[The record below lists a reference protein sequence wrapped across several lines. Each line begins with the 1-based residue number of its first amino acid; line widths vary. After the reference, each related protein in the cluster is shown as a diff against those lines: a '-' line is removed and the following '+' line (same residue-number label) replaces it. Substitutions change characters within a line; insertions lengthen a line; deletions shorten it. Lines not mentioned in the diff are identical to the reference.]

1 MTTTD
6 PTRLSRSV
14 VWALWLLVI
23 VLFSMLVAMCV
34 AALKHAT
41 GAGIADSILY
51 AGGAFGT
58 TAGLCFAAVGAVTT
72 LRNWTRTDDHR
83 DAPRESDN
91 TNRPS
96 GCG

>member
-14 VWALWLLVI
+14 AWALWLLVI
-23 VLFSMLVAMCV
+23 VLFSMLVAVCV
-34 AALKHAT
+34 AALKYAT
-41 GAGIADSILY
+41 GAGIADLILY

-72 LRNWTRTDDHR
+72 LRNWTTTDDHR
-83 DAPRESDN
+83 NLPCASAD
-91 TNRPS
+91 TNRPTGS
-96 GCG
+96 G

>member
-6 PTRLSRSV
+6 PARLSRSV
-14 VWALWLLVI
+14 AWALWLLVI
-23 VLFSMLVAMCV
+23 VLFSTLVAVCV

-41 GAGIADSILY
+41 GTGIADLILY

-72 LRNWTRTDDHR
+72 LRNWTATDDHR
-83 DAPRESDN
+83 NLPGASAD
-91 TNRPS
+91 TNRPTGS
-96 GCG
+96 G